1 MKTSIEIVAADDH
14 QIFLEGLKSL
24 FQLSAGH
31 TLIACCGDG
40 DSLLDIII
48 NKTPDIA
55 LVDLS
60 MPGAT
65 TEDIVNTVE
74 KKNLDTQLIA
84 LTMHKEPELAQEL
97 LELGLAGYVLKEEAF
112 DELSN
117 AIQAVLQ
124 GEQFISP
131 NLLKAIKNS
140 KQQKDLLSRR
150 EIEVLQ
156 YAAEG
161 VSNKKIAQLIGIS
174 ERTVRFHVSN
184 CCLKLDAHGRSHAI
198 AKAVQMGLFEV

>member
-74 KKNLDTQLIA
+74 KKNLNTQLIA

-140 KQQKDLLSRR
+140 KQQKDLLSSR

-161 VSNKKIAQLIGIS
+161 MSNKKIAQLIGIS

>member
-24 FQLSAGH
+24 FQLSAEH
-31 TLIACCGDG
+31 TLIASCGDG

-74 KKNLDTQLIA
+74 EKNLNTQLIA

-140 KQQKDLLSRR
+140 KQQKDLLSSR

-156 YAAEG
+156 FAAEG
-161 VSNKKIAQLIGIS
+161 MSNKKIAQLIGIS